1 MDQIECSVDT
11 RERVIALEQL
21 YIIERRAVLGRF
33 SQHRIGNIDSY
44 YLIASRRQRDQHP
57 SHSAPIVQRPPRP
70 KARIQVSG
78 DNPKQLR
85 DVALAGLKEL
95 PQTPSVEFRAVVP
108 ARTGYRT
115 IGLSLAE

>member
-1 MDQIECSVDT
+1 
-11 RERVIALEQL
+11 
-21 YIIERRAVLGRF
+21 
-33 SQHRIGNIDSY
+33 
-44 YLIASRRQRDQHP
+44 
-57 SHSAPIVQRPPRP
+57 
-70 KARIQVSG
+70 VSG